1 MAVAAAP
8 AAMLPAPSAV
18 ARSPVAFAFAPTA
31 AALFDTPV
39 EALVPRA
46 TALVPLAWA
55 FAPQPKDDA
64 DAEAPLLL
72 AATELTT
79 GVVVGVTFVRMFAV
93 LTLSLLTN

>member
-1 MAVAAAP
+1 MAVAP
-8 AAMLPAPSAV
+8 EPVAMLFAPSAV

-39 EALVPRA
+39 DALVPRA
-46 TALVPLAWA
+46 TAFVLLAWA

-72 AATELTT
+72 TATELTT
-79 GVVVGVTFVRMFAV
+79 GVVVGVTSVRTGAV
-93 LTLSLLTN
+93 VTLTPLTN